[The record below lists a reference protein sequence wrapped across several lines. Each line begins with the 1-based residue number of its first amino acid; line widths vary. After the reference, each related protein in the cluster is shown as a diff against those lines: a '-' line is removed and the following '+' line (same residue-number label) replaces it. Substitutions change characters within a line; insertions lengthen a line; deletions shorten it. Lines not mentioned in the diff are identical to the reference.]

1 MRSCRFTMRTSGVGV
16 GVFFALVCLT
26 PLGRA
31 EDAREP
37 AADAANAVLN
47 LQACQQIALGQQ
59 PVVAAAQIGVK
70 AALDRNKA
78 LNDLRVPNF
87 LARDLPIRRKQSSL
101 GIVIAEAGVT
111 QAEAETV
118 YAVTFSYLTAL
129 YAAQEIKIADKQIRP
144 RLEALLALVTD
155 PMIAK
160 RRRDVIIEQ
169 HANLARAYLQTLNG
183 RRQEA
188 EQGRKR
194 ALAALRE
201 AMGVGPEFALVLPDR
216 DLPCPQFNLRLEQLT
231 ALALARRAEVIQAA
245 VLADVVCL
253 EVEAQGTSCRPN
265 MRTFASGSDIHAKP
279 IPTGNLG
286 GVSYRPAI
294 VGPEMPAFLTGSRCA
309 RVTQARDYH
318 ARAEAVA
325 TKSRGLVALEVE
337 DLYRRW
343 LEKAR
348 KAAYL
353 ENAYQE
359 SLKFSDRLKA
369 SFNTN
374 EPTYPN
380 VDEILNA
387 GIVTSRL
394 QLEWQEAHYQAL
406 LSLAALER
414 ATARGFHV
422 DFDAAP
428 ACKKGPLE
436 LPDEQPAEKL
446 PAARPQEK
454 ERT

>member
-1 MRSCRFTMRTSGVGV
+1 MRSCRFTWRKNGRRVG
-16 GVFFALVCLT
+16 AWLVLLCLT
-26 PLGRA
+26 PPGWA
-31 EDAREP
+31 EPPAEP
-37 AADAANAVLN
+37 STTATPAVLN
-47 LQACQQIALGQQ
+47 LEACRQIALGQQ
-59 PVVAAAQIGVK
+59 PAVAAAQIGVK

-78 LNDLRVPNF
+78 IENLRVPTC

-101 GIVIAEAGVT
+101 GILIAQAGIT
-111 QAEAETV
+111 QAESDTV

-129 YAAQEIKIADKQIRP
+129 FAAQEIEIADKQIRP

-155 PMIAK
+155 PETRK

-201 AMGVGPEFALVLPDR
+201 AMGVGPEFPLELPYR
-216 DLPCPQFNLRLEQLT
+216 DLPCPQVNPRLEELT

-245 VLADVVCL
+245 ALADVVCL
-253 EVEAQGTSCRPN
+253 EVDAQASSRRPN

-279 IPTGNLG
+279 IPTGDLG
-286 GVSYRPAI
+286 GVTYRPAL
-294 VGPEMPAFLTGSRCA
+294 VGPEMPAFLTGSRDA
-309 RVTQARDYH
+309 RVEQARDYH
-318 ARAEAVA
+318 ARAQAVA
-325 TKSRGLVALEVE
+325 AKSRGLVVLEVE

-343 LEKAR
+343 LDKAR
-348 KAAYL
+348 RAGYL

-359 SLKFSDRLKA
+359 SLKYSDQLKA
-369 SFNTN
+369 SFNTTM
-374 EPTYPN
+374 PSYPN
-380 VDEILNA
+380 IDEVLNA
-387 GIVTSRL
+387 GIVSSRL

-414 ATARGFHV
+414 ATARGFQV

-428 ACKKGPLE
+428 ACKKGPME
-436 LPDEQPAEKL
+436 LPDEQPAEK
-446 PAARPQEK
+446 
-454 ERT
+454 